1 MCVYILNARK
11 GIKLQ
16 TQNLSQLVSAVGCP
30 RRCDVCFQ
38 WGNKITNFTS
48 GIRHCDI
55 VFLMSPL
62 HMTVRETDAQ
72 EMWKC

>member
-1 MCVYILNARK
+1 MCIYIKRKK

-30 RRCDVCFQ
+30 RRNVCFQ
-38 WGNKITNFTS
+38 WRNKITNFMS
-48 GIRHCDI
+48 GITHCDV